1 MTAKF
6 CWSKVS
12 SSAMHFQTIREASFR
27 VNRAG
32 DARGQND
39 RNDDDDETPLR
50 LTASQSATRGVMV
63 SGIWGALD
71 IAPTLHFVEPGLK
84 INGEEWIKG
93 MEEHIAPNCAA
104 LMEPGR
110 EYLLLLDNAP
120 SHACRLACDH
130 HQTVSNGTV
139 GFQPPCSPDLSPVD
153 FFLWKE
159 LKTQLVQCP
168 TPPANPAELRALL
181 TRVFHRTWTG
191 SCWMFENVG
200 KAWVRK
206 QKACVA
212 AKGGFFET

>member
-1 MTAKF
+1 M
-6 CWSKVS
+6 
-12 SSAMHFQTIREASFR
+12 
-27 VNRAG
+27 
-32 DARGQND
+32 D
-39 RNDDDDETPLR
+39 
-50 LTASQSATRGVMV
+50 
-63 SGIWGALD
+63 
-71 IAPTLHFVEPGLK
+71 
-84 INGEEWIKG
+84 
-93 MEEHIAPNCAA
+93 EHIAPNCAA

-168 TPPANPAELRALL
+168 TPANPAELR
-181 TRVFHRTWTG
+181 TSDPRVHRTWTG

-212 AKGGFFET
+212 AKSEFFEKHKHGRLHRTAQRHSAKHVINTHLTLHGTFRRHRHRHRLNAKRPACQSNQLTDASQNSLTVTELPRM